1 MITKTATRL
10 ARVTAWAGTVG
21 RSFPERVDLVEAK
34 TLTGAMKE
42 QRRRDKS
49 IQKNRQSAGW
59 RRKPCERVD
68 PEKL

>member
-1 MITKTATRL
+1 MPKRNPRL

-21 RSFPERVDLVEAK
+21 RSFPKRVDLIEAK

-59 RRKPCERVD
+59 RRNPCERVD